1 MELLTHGGSSCNI
14 TENFTYWP
22 TVFFFGEVKAE
33 SSGVYFLPK
42 ITFVT
47 VLIVVPKNRHNTF
60 EMSDAVMLTVSSYPC
75 PAAPG

>member
-1 MELLTHGGSSCNI
+1 MGFI
-14 TENFTYWP
+14 
-22 TVFFFGEVKAE
+22 
-33 SSGVYFLPK
+33 FLPK